1 MQESSMKNPM
11 VKHSRIFM
19 AVASWA
25 QMIQEDLRDI
35 RWATETSKT
44 QTYRLTCELTS
55 YEHSLTYSTSMNS
68 SLTMKKKEKKNYE
81 KRNSKTDASAN
92 DSFRETFNATWT
104 IRFDHREIYD
114 HLDQA
119 LNNSL
124 SEKILV
130 VF

>member
-1 MQESSMKNPM
+1 MSYRDQQNTNIQINMWAN
-11 VKHSRIFM
+11 II
-19 AVASWA
+19 WA
-25 QMIQEDLRDI
+25 QSHLQHE
-35 RWATETSKT
+35 
-44 QTYRLTCELTS
+44 
-55 YEHSLTYSTSMNS
+55 YEQFSNYE
-68 SLTMKKKEKKNYE
+68 KKEKKNYE

-114 HLDQA
+114 HLYQA